1 VNTDV
6 SVLLRSALDQLPNG
20 IVVLDDE
27 NKLAFANKSALLL
40 QDMCPNCLTWGASST
55 PTRIPLTDDAGCQL
69 GTLVLTGDISATNCP
84 RSRSGIA
91 GECVSITES
100 AVIAGLERVVA
111 CLELRD
117 PHTKGHSDRVKDL
130 AVAMARRTLRN
141 FAVLPVL
148 ALSARLHDIGKTR
161 ISGDILKKPG
171 PLTDREWAE
180 VKRHPLT
187 GADMLSSVLCLDAV
201 VQGVRHHHERYDGK
215 GYPEGL
221 AGPDIPLVARIIAVA
236 DSYDA
241 MTSDRPYRRALR
253 PSEAAEEVLR
263 NAGDQFDPDWA
274 EALFKIIM
282 NSQAS

>member
-1 VNTDV
+1 MNIDV
-6 SVLLRSALDQLPNG
+6 SALLRNALDQLPNG
-20 IVVLDDE
+20 IVVLDDQ

-40 QDMCPNCLTWGASST
+40 QDTCPNCLTWGASST

-69 GTLVLTGDISATNCP
+69 GTLVLTGDVSVTD
-84 RSRSGIA
+84 RSCNRRSIA
-91 GECVSITES
+91 GKCASITES

-141 FAVLPVL
+141 FAILPVL

-161 ISGDILKKPG
+161 INGDILKKPG
-171 PLTDREWAE
+171 PLTDEEWAE
-180 VKRHPLT
+180 VRRHPLV

-215 GYPEGL
+215 GYPHGL

-241 MTSDRPYRRALR
+241 MTS
-253 PSEAAEEVLR
+253 EA
-263 NAGDQFDPDWA
+263 
-274 EALFKIIM
+274 
-282 NSQAS
+282 S

>member
-1 VNTDV
+1 MNTDV
-6 SVLLRSALDQLPNG
+6 SALLRSALDQLPNG
-20 IVVLDDE
+20 IVVLDGE

-40 QDMCPNCLTWGASST
+40 QDRCPNCLTWGASST

-69 GTLVLTGDISATNCP
+69 GTLVLTGGVAVTDRPCG
-84 RSRSGIA
+84 RSGIA
-91 GECVSITES
+91 GACVSIAES

-130 AVAMARRTLRN
+130 AVAMARRTLRS
-141 FAVLPVL
+141 FAILPVL

-161 ISGDILKKPG
+161 INGDILKKPG
-171 PLTDREWAE
+171 PLTDEDWTEIR
-180 VKRHPLT
+180 RHPLV

-215 GYPEGL
+215 GYPQGL